1 MNEEPKKERW
11 PWGKPLPRFASKA
24 DEVAFWHAHDFEPP
38 PEDAWQEVEG
48 PYAQG
53 SRSAALRTSSSAG
66 IGAAVGAVVGAL
78 LWGPIGAA
86 VAGALGA
93 GVASYVV
100 QRRRQHQ
107 ASVS

>member
-1 MNEEPKKERW
+1 MSEEPKKELW
-11 PWGKPLPRFASKA
+11 PWGRPLPRFASAA

-48 PYAQG
+48 PYSG
-53 SRSAALRTSSSAG
+53 SRAAALRTSSSAG
-66 IGAAVGAVVGAL
+66 IGAALGAVIGAL

-100 QRRRQHQ
+100 QRRREHQ
-107 ASVS
+107 ASAS